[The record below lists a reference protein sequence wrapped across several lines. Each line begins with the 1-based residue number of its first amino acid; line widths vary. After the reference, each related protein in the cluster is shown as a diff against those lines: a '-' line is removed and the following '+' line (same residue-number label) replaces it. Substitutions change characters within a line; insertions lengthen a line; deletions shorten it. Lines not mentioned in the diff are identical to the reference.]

1 MTDSDNMAGISS
13 VPEGVPMTE
22 RRIPVN
28 DPLVS
33 AKTARALSKWMDIRE
48 ESEEDRESYRQ
59 YDNYVWKKWIFMVAC
74 IVVMFV
80 TAGLACTIGPMNIT
94 FVETY
99 ETLWNHITGNITD
112 VNFDYVIID
121 LRMPRIFM
129 AIVAGAGLAICGAA
143 MQSTLM
149 NPLADPYTTGVSSGA
164 SFGATMAMLAGFTV
178 VAGEYGLVANAFL
191 FSLIPTALIV
201 ALAKIKKSSP
211 TTMIMAGIAVM
222 YIFNAFTTVMMLMAD
237 PNDLEAVYEWQVGS
251 LSRASWE
258 DITVSGLFVVS
269 GSLVVMLLSKKLNV
283 LSTGDDMAASLGV
296 DTSKLRTF
304 MMILV
309 ALVTA
314 SIVSF
319 VGLIGFVGLV
329 APHVVRL
336 FIGADNRYLVPAS
349 AVFGAA
355 LLMVSDLVGRVV
367 IQPAT
372 LQVGVITAFIGG
384 PVFLWL
390 LLRKNSNVW

>member
-1 MTDSDNMAGISS
+1 
-13 VPEGVPMTE
+13 MTE

-149 NPLADPYTTGVSSGA
+149 NPLVDPYTTGVSSGA

-178 VAGEYGLVANAFL
+178 VAGEYGLVA
-191 FSLIPTALIV
+191 
-201 ALAKIKKSSP
+201 
-211 TTMIMAGIAVM
+211 
-222 YIFNAFTTVMMLMAD
+222 
-237 PNDLEAVYEWQVGS
+237 
-251 LSRASWE
+251 
-258 DITVSGLFVVS
+258 
-269 GSLVVMLLSKKLNV
+269 
-283 LSTGDDMAASLGV
+283 
-296 DTSKLRTF
+296 
-304 MMILV
+304 
-309 ALVTA
+309 
-314 SIVSF
+314 
-319 VGLIGFVGLV
+319 
-329 APHVVRL
+329 
-336 FIGADNRYLVPAS
+336 
-349 AVFGAA
+349 
-355 LLMVSDLVGRVV
+355 
-367 IQPAT
+367 
-372 LQVGVITAFIGG
+372 
-384 PVFLWL
+384 
-390 LLRKNSNVW
+390 

>member
-1 MTDSDNMAGISS
+1 
-13 VPEGVPMTE
+13 
-22 RRIPVN
+22 
-28 DPLVS
+28 
-33 AKTARALSKWMDIRE
+33 
-48 ESEEDRESYRQ
+48 
-59 YDNYVWKKWIFMVAC
+59 
-74 IVVMFV
+74 
-80 TAGLACTIGPMNIT
+80 MNIT